1 MFLNEVLELEK
12 TSQSIKKI
20 DLFLAGCN
28 KKSIDYFKAFVYRN
42 IVLHAIGKTND
53 ALKALY
59 GMVVDFP
66 KMDDEKIIVI
76 CDGIINITLE
86 INRLDQ
92 AKKYINLKKKHLKV
106 SESSKGIIDDINY
119 YLVSKSY
126 MEAIKELNKFINDEI
141 SQDEALWAYE
151 TLAKIHYDLHDFE
164 SFKETSLKLERIYK
178 DYFITDK
185 LIDLNYMLL
194 EISYN
199 EGNHIKTIF
208 DGNRLL
214 TEYNLDDSKIIR
226 IATIL
231 LNCYLKSNDYRK
243 ASIIESNYE
252 EKLDNVSDEL
262 ALDFAKAGLE
272 LYTKTNSLVSI
283 NHYQGLVDKYSKEKK
298 KKKEKVKKYDNVVIP
313 ETIESPEEEKIEE
326 KEKVY
331 NTVTVSN
338 YAVSDNFV
346 KLSKLYDMLN
356 NLDINTPF
364 REVYR
369 KSLIELSKIIKFD
382 EAYLLYY
389 DKTYLGLHYKKERAY
404 DKKINFEI
412 LDDTIN
418 FLAIT
423 KEQEVFLDE
432 NSYHGLK
439 DIVSGNSYEQNPYGI
454 AIPLYKEDV
463 YYASIAFFGS
473 TPFLME
479 ELAYETLLI
488 ISKMINTNLINSI
501 KQTELKNNNKKMFYV
516 FENMSSGIKE
526 LMDENIHLSNQ
537 AKEMFGTLEDL
548 SNNDYLYHIHNDDL
562 IKYKEC
568 VAEVYQYLS
577 NNKQIEYRFKKNGIY
592 INIRETFFSSYE
604 NGRILIYSLLEDIT
618 KDIIDKNNLIN
629 LAYTNP
635 ITKLNSEL
643 KLLIDLKEYAN
654 NAKMSLAIIDVYD
667 FKLYEEL
674 YGLNFSN
681 QLIYAIGVELSKA
694 LEKYFHSHLYHLEF
708 DRYAILIEGMNDK
721 RTIDSI
727 LMKILNTVS
736 LSLNILN
743 KRVKL
748 KFNCGVFRVSK
759 SSNIDD
765 VNKILLYA
773 YNALSDAKSIKNN
786 ETNISH
792 YDSNL
797 AKVRF
802 NENQLVTHISE
813 AIDHGKIGITYKQV
827 VDNKNNEVFAYYA
840 NISLDNYD
848 VDLDFMER
856 VIKRRDLEEM
866 IDKYVISNASKELKM
881 LYDTVKANLHVMIKL
896 DEKTIDKELVSF
908 IETQNN
914 FYKTTKK
921 SIIFIVDSADNLVI
935 KSLRNLGYKVASSSL
950 MDVYQQNIDYFI
962 YDVCKGYN
970 ILPKIIETAKEFD
983 VELILSGIDTKEDVE
998 RVKEHDINYFYG
1010 QFYKKSIRMKKVI
1023 EKVS

>member
-1 MFLNEVLELEK
+1 MFLNEVLELDK

-28 KKSIDYFKAFVYRN
+28 KKSIDYFKAFSYRN

-66 KMDDEKIIVI
+66 KMDSSHVIVI
-76 CDGIINITLE
+76 CDAIISITLE

-92 AKKYINLKKKHLKV
+92 AKKYINIKKTHLKV
-106 SESSKGIIDDINY
+106 SDSTKGIMDDIKY

-141 SQDEALWAYE
+141 NQDEALWAYE
-151 TLAKIHYDLHDFE
+151 TLGQIYYDLHDYE
-164 SFKETSLKLERIYK
+164 SFKLNSQRLERIYK
-178 DYFITDK
+178 DYLITDK
-185 LIDLNYMLL
+185 LVNLNYILF
-194 EISYN
+194 EIAYN
-199 EGNHIKTIF
+199 EGNYIKTIF

-214 TEYNLDDSKIIR
+214 TEYNLEDDKIIR

-231 LNCYLKSNDYRK
+231 INCYLKSNDFRK

-252 EKLDNVSDEL
+252 EKLSNVSDEL
-262 ALDFAKAGLE
+262 ALEFAKAGLE
-272 LYTKTNSLVSI
+272 LYIKTNSLVSI
-283 NHYQGLVDKYSKEKK
+283 NHYQALVDKYSKEKK
-298 KKKEKVKKYDNVVIP
+298 KKREKVKKYDNIIIPDTESDEVI
-313 ETIESPEEEKIEE
+313 EEEVKE
-326 KEKVY
+326 KEY
-331 NTVTVSN
+331 NVVSVSN
-338 YAVSDNFV
+338 FKVSDNFI

-356 NLDINTPF
+356 VLDNNTPF
-364 REVYR
+364 REIYR
-369 KSLIELSKIIKFD
+369 KSLIELSKIINFE

-404 DKKINFEI
+404 DKRINFDI

-423 KEQEVFLDE
+423 KEQEIFLDE
-432 NSYHGLK
+432 NSYYGLK
-439 DIVSGNSYEQNPYGI
+439 NIITGEVYEKAPYGI

-463 YYASIAFFGS
+463 YFASIAFFS
-473 TPFLME
+473 KEQFLME

-488 ISKMINTNLINSI
+488 ISKMINANLINYLH
-501 KQTELKNNNKKMFYV
+501 QNELRNNNKKMFYV

-526 LMDENIHLSNQ
+526 LMNENIHLSNQ
-537 AKEMFGTLEDL
+537 AKDILGTLEDL
-548 SNNDYLYHIHNDDL
+548 SINDYLNHIHNDDL

-568 VAEVYQYLS
+568 IEDIYKYLS

-592 INIRETFFSSYE
+592 INVRETFFSSYE
-604 NGRILIYSLLEDIT
+604 NGNILIYSLLEDIT
-618 KDIIDKNNLIN
+618 SDINNKNDLIN

-635 ITKLNSEL
+635 TTKLSSEL
-643 KLLIDLKEYAN
+643 KLLVDLKEYAN
-654 NAKMSLAIIDVYD
+654 KAKMSLAIIDVYD

-681 QLIYAIGVELSKA
+681 QLIYAIGVEFKKSI
-694 LEKYFHSHLYHLEF
+694 EKYFNAHLYHLEF
-708 DRYAILIEGMNDK
+708 DRYAIIIEGMNDK

-727 LMKILNTVS
+727 LNKLLNEVS
-736 LSLNILN
+736 LNLNILN

-773 YNALSDAKSIKNN
+773 YDALSDAKSIKNN

-797 AKVRF
+797 AKIRF

-813 AIDHGKIGITYKQV
+813 SIDHGKIGIAYKQV
-827 VDNKNNEVFAYYA
+827 VDSKNNEIFAYYA

-848 VDLDFMER
+848 VDLDFMNKVIER
-856 VIKRRDLEEM
+856 RNLEEM

-896 DEKTIDKELVSF
+896 NEKTIDKELVGF

-921 SIIFIVDSADNLVI
+921 SIIFIVDSADDYAI
-935 KSLRNLGYKVASSSL
+935 KALRNLGYKVASSSL
-950 MDVYQQNIDYFI
+950 MDVYQQNVDYFI
-962 YDVCKGYN
+962 YDINKGVN
-970 ILPKIIETAKEFD
+970 VLSKLIEVTKEFEI
-983 VELILSGIDTKEDVE
+983 ELILSGVNTKEE
-998 RVKEHDINYFYG
+998 IEILKQFDINYFYG
-1010 QFYKKSIRMKKVI
+1010 NFYKKSIRMKKVI
-1023 EKVS
+1023 EKIS

>member
-1 MFLNEVLELEK
+1 MFLNEVLELDK

-28 KKSIDYFKAFVYRN
+28 KKSIDYFKAFSYRN

-66 KMDDEKIIVI
+66 KMDSSHVIVI
-76 CDGIINITLE
+76 CDAIISITLE

-92 AKKYINLKKKHLKV
+92 AKKYINIKKSHLKV
-106 SESSKGIIDDINY
+106 SESSKGIMDDIKY

-141 SQDEALWAYE
+141 NQDEALWAYE
-151 TLAKIHYDLHDFE
+151 TLGQIYYDLHDYE
-164 SFKETSLKLERIYK
+164 SFKLNSQKLERIYK
-178 DYFITDK
+178 DYLITDK
-185 LIDLNYMLL
+185 LVNLNYILF
-194 EISYN
+194 EIAYN
-199 EGNHIKTIF
+199 EGNYIKTIF

-214 TEYNLDDSKIIR
+214 TEYNLEDDKIIR

-231 LNCYLKSNDYRK
+231 INCYLKSNDFRK

-252 EKLDNVSDEL
+252 EKLSNVSDEL
-262 ALDFAKAGLE
+262 ALEFAKAGLE
-272 LYTKTNSLVSI
+272 LYIKTNSLVSI
-283 NHYQGLVDKYSKEKK
+283 NHYQALVDKYSKEKK
-298 KKKEKVKKYDNVVIP
+298 KKREKVKKYDNIIIPDTESDEVI
-313 ETIESPEEEKIEE
+313 EEEVKE
-326 KEKVY
+326 KEYV
-331 NTVTVSN
+331 VVSVSN
-338 YAVSDNFV
+338 FKVSDNFI

-356 NLDINTPF
+356 VLDNNTPF
-364 REVYR
+364 REIYR
-369 KSLIELSKIIKFD
+369 KSLIELSKIINFE

-404 DKKINFEI
+404 DKRINFDI

-423 KEQEVFLDE
+423 KEQEIFLDE
-432 NSYHGLK
+432 NSYYGLK
-439 DIVSGNSYEQNPYGI
+439 NIITGEVYEKAPYGI

-463 YYASIAFFGS
+463 YFASIAFFS
-473 TPFLME
+473 KEQFLME

-488 ISKMINTNLINSI
+488 ISKMINANLINYLH
-501 KQTELKNNNKKMFYV
+501 QNELRNNNKKMFYV

-526 LMDENIHLSNQ
+526 LMNENIHLSNQ
-537 AKEMFGTLEDL
+537 AKDILGTLEDL
-548 SNNDYLYHIHNDDL
+548 SINDYLYHIHNDDL

-568 VAEVYQYLS
+568 IEDIYKYLS

-592 INIRETFFSSYE
+592 INVRETFFSSYE
-604 NGRILIYSLLEDIT
+604 NGNILIYSLLEDIT
-618 KDIIDKNNLIN
+618 SDINNKNDLIN

-635 ITKLNSEL
+635 TTKLSSEL
-643 KLLIDLKEYAN
+643 KLLVDLKEYAN
-654 NAKMSLAIIDVYD
+654 KAKMSLAIIDVYD

-681 QLIYAIGVELSKA
+681 QLIYAIGVEFKKSI
-694 LEKYFHSHLYHLEF
+694 EKYFNAHLYHLEF
-708 DRYAILIEGMNDK
+708 DRYAIIIEGMNDK

-727 LMKILNTVS
+727 LNKLLNEVS
-736 LSLNILN
+736 LNLNILN

-773 YNALSDAKSIKNN
+773 YDALSDAKSIKNN
-786 ETNISH
+786 ETNINH

-797 AKVRF
+797 AKIRF

-813 AIDHGKIGITYKQV
+813 SIDHGKIGIAYKQV
-827 VDNKNNEVFAYYA
+827 VDSKNNEIFAYYA

-848 VDLDFMER
+848 VDLDFMNKVIER
-856 VIKRRDLEEM
+856 RNLEEM

-896 DEKTIDKELVSF
+896 NEKTIDKELVGF

-921 SIIFIVDSADNLVI
+921 SIIFIVDNADDYAI
-935 KSLRNLGYKVASSSL
+935 KALRNLGYKVASSSL
-950 MDVYQQNIDYFI
+950 MDVYQQNVDYFI
-962 YDVCKGYN
+962 YDINKGVN
-970 ILPKIIETAKEFD
+970 VLSKLIEVTKEFEI
-983 VELILSGIDTKEDVE
+983 ELILSGVNTKEE
-998 RVKEHDINYFYG
+998 IEILKQFDINYFYG
-1010 QFYKKSIRMKKVI
+1010 NFYKKSIRMKKVI
-1023 EKVS
+1023 EKIS